1 MLLTRVPRLSLAV
14 FTLIAALLLLLAST
28 LILSTETIRE
38 NALTVIDGPA
48 HLHKSLQPRSDYS
61 PPSESTDENDYDDD
75 DDIEMGDDDDDDDYA
90 SSSSGD
96 AERGPLAWDEYARKG
111 ALAAEY
117 LKASDLNVV
126 ADLVRKGKLP
136 QGSGLASRFT
146 DVRELAANGWAV
158 RDVTQRLRDGFEQY
172 VPFRDALTNLGLSDS
187 ARPEGKNEF
196 VDYEHTLIWHKDGQE
211 MEVTL
216 APSLRQLTCVR

>member
-1 MLLTRVPRLSLAV
+1 MLLTRVPGLSLAV
-14 FTLIAALLLLLAST
+14 FTVIAALLLLLAST

-38 NALTVIDGPA
+38 NALTVIDGSA

-75 DDIEMGDDDDDDDYA
+75 GDIEMGDDGDDYA
-90 SSSSGD
+90 SSSSVD
-96 AERGPLAWDEYARKG
+96 AERGPLEWDEYARKG

-117 LKASDLNVV
+117 LKASDANVV

-146 DVRELAANGWAV
+146 DVRDLAANGWAV
-158 RDVTQRLRDGFEQY
+158 RDVTRRLREGFEQY
-172 VPFRDALTNLGLSDS
+172 VPFRDALKDLCLSDS

-196 VDYEHTLIWHKDGQE
+196 MDYEHTLIWHKDGQE

-216 APSLRQLTCVR
+216 SPSFNHSSHSR